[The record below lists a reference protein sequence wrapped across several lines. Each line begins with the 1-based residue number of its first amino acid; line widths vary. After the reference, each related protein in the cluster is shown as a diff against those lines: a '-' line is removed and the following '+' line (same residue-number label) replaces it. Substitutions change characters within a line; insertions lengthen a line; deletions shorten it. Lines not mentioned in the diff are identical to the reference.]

1 MDYLEWVI
9 NWFSE
14 NGKVSSDEIRNHLDD
29 NYFELGYIDSFA
41 FIMLIM
47 AIEEELNTSF
57 DNDRFQDR
65 SFSTINGLVNAIK
78 MENRER

>member
-1 MDYLEWVI
+1 MNYLDWVV
-9 NWFSE
+9 NWFADNTEVSE
-14 NGKVSSDEIRNHLDD
+14 EEIRNHLDD

-41 FIMLIM
+41 FIMLIA

-65 SFSTINGLVNAIK
+65 SFATVNGLVNAIQ
-78 MENRER
+78 MENE